1 MDYPQHKPK
10 PQVGIHEDH
19 QVRVMAYRRPS
30 FGVAW
35 GRTLDIERTAGLS
48 LKARE
53 MVQNKQTKQKKF

>member
-1 MDYPQHKPK
+1 
-10 PQVGIHEDH
+10 
-19 QVRVMAYRRPS
+19 MAYRRTS

-53 MVQNKQTKQKKF
+53 SAKQTNKPKKVLGNSVMVFLNVRGTGVAWQQLAT